1 MLVCMCVCTQD
12 AGFREH
18 VERFAEDEAV
28 FFAEYAAAHVQMSE
42 VGRERKRG
50 GYWRGRGEGE
60 IERQCAHTSEI
71 VESEWREVEAENREK
86 RSKGG
91 REGGRVGGQPCDLD
105 PQALRPAIVA
115 FYHSCLLF
123 AP

>member
-1 MLVCMCVCTQD
+1 MCVCTQD

-71 VESEWREVEAENREK
+71 VESGWREVEAENREK